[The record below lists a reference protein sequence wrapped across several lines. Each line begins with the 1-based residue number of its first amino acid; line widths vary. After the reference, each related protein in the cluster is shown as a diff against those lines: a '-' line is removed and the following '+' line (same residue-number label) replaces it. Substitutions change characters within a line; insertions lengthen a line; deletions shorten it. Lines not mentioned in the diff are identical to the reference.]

1 MRAAAGLRAGLGSAA
16 GCRLQRLLSAPRLS
30 VVLSRHPSVA
40 GCSRGIAPR
49 IGVVKAARISCYSTN
64 SEGAASKDESRRQ
77 AYRLM
82 ARSHAKSDEGH
93 TPKPDAID
101 VLVEQVAAEKLV
113 RSLVTLHFLLPFF
126 RPLLVFQLKF
136 TLVFVHCSRTSI
148 SSTGLWSPMQRQ
160 SPYGRMHFVGCLTAC
175 WNLVCSLTTSVL
187 SKMTRTRTATR
198 NERRAQAGRCTAWFC
213 TG

>member
-16 GCRLQRLLSAPRLS
+16 GCRLQRLLSAPRLN

-64 SEGAASKDESRRQ
+64 SEGAAASKDESRRQ

-113 RSLVTLHFLLPFF
+113 RSLV
-126 RPLLVFQLKF
+126 F
-136 TLVFVHCSRTSI
+136 TFYFH
-148 SSTGLWSPMQRQ
+148 SSGL
-160 SPYGRMHFVGCLTAC
+160 CLC
-175 WNLVCSLTTSVL
+175 FS
-187 SKMTRTRTATR
+187 
-198 NERRAQAGRCTAWFC
+198 
-213 TG
+213 